1 MSNIKLEKLS
11 KLKENNLSLN
21 SIKINLYILALTSNS
36 ITIGWK
42 YNEKNINNL
51 KKNELLPNCY
61 ILQISEKSNKDNDFK
76 TLMKGNCNKLL
87 IKDLLPR
94 TKYYFRVKAINIDYN
109 IIGNYPNQLQSYD
122 IPDNHI
128 KIAYYDY
135 ENKPFLYEKLV
146 NINNKFFKCSI
157 KKNYFFL
164 LYCL

>member
-61 ILQISEKSNKDNDFK
+61 ILQIS
-76 TLMKGNCNKLL
+76 G
-87 IKDLLPR
+87 
-94 TKYYFRVKAINIDYN
+94 
-109 IIGNYPNQLQSYD
+109 
-122 IPDNHI
+122 
-128 KIAYYDY
+128 
-135 ENKPFLYEKLV
+135 
-146 NINNKFFKCSI
+146 
-157 KKNYFFL
+157 KK
-164 LYCL
+164 